1 MGVVE
6 AEEHEIAT
14 LPEAQRGARTIAP
27 SSVLASRLN
36 ALLANEWATAAII
49 FGVTRL
55 VVILGAYSG
64 VSALITA
71 EPFRNKGW
79 VAELGL
85 MWDAAWYGRI
95 ATEHYTYDPA
105 ATGGT
110 SVAFAPLFPF
120 LIWLVSLLLSWL
132 TFGWDWGNAQW
143 GTTVASG
150 LLISNVSF
158 YVALVLLI
166 KLLAPRLGKPR
177 GALVAMALASL
188 PLSLFFSAMYTEGL
202 FLLLCVSVFVVAKS
216 DWRLKWL
223 CVGLLGMLASLD
235 RFAGI
240 LLFPAMLVEYLV
252 QREWKWRKVRLDL
265 LWLGLIPAGIGV
277 FLAFLWWRFDTA
289 MALTSSMLKGWNH
302 KESFFLTTYWESAR
316 ELWHS
321 IRGTVPLESDPVLVH
336 FPVEARSNLPL
347 GARLYKFLD
356 LGMPLLLL
364 AGGFLARK
372 KLLLSEWT
380 FLVLGIV
387 YPLSTNIT
395 FSLARYTLPLW
406 PGLIWVGTLKR
417 RWLWVLV
424 PLFILSL
431 GLLAWCSR
439 IYGSAR
445 WIG

>member
-1 MGVVE
+1 MGVAEVE
-6 AEEHEIAT
+6 GQESSPRRDSHSDA
-14 LPEAQRGARTIAP
+14 LRVAP
-27 SSVLASRLN
+27 SSILAARLQS
-36 ALLANEWATAAII
+36 LLANEWATAALI

-55 VVILGAYSG
+55 VAVMGAYSG
-64 VSALITA
+64 ISALIAA
-71 EPFRNKGW
+71 EPARDKGW

-120 LIWLVSLLLSWL
+120 LVWLLATILSWP

-143 GTTVASG
+143 GTTVTAG

-166 KLLAPRLGKPR
+166 KLLTPRLGKPR
-177 GALVAMALASL
+177 ASLVALALASL

-202 FLLLCVSVFVVAKS
+202 FLLLCVSAFLVARS
-216 DWRLKWL
+216 DWPNKWL

-240 LLFPAMLVEYLV
+240 LLFPALGVEYLA
-252 QREWKWRKVRLDL
+252 QRGWQWRKLRADA
-265 LWLGLIPAGIGV
+265 LWLALIPAGIGA
-277 FLAFLWWRFDTA
+277 FLLFLWWRFGTPL
-289 MALTSSMLKGWNH
+289 ALYSSMLKGWNH
-302 KESFFLTTYWESAR
+302 KGSFFLTTYWDSAR
-316 ELWHS
+316 ELWQS
-321 IRGTVPLESDPVLVH
+321 LRGTVPVESDPVLVH
-336 FPVEARSNLPL
+336 FPVEARQNLTL
-347 GARLYKFLD
+347 GARLFRFLD
-356 LGMPLLLL
+356 LGMPLVLL

-380 FLVLGIV
+380 FLVLGII

-417 RWLWVLV
+417 RWLWLAVVLFV
-424 PLFILSL
+424 LSL